1 MTWLGSLTSGAL
13 TWKCG
18 PLKIRL
24 GNLQQQQQQKAEL
37 TGVPF
42 KAKAGWG
49 RDVEFHSRSLDVK
62 GKHTLR
68 ITSPERETNL
78 PA

>member
-1 MTWLGSLTSGAL
+1 MWSPEDQTRESAAATAA
-13 TWKCG
+13 
-18 PLKIRL
+18 
-24 GNLQQQQQQKAEL
+24 KAEL
-37 TGVPF
+37 TGLHF
-42 KAKAGWG
+42 KAKADWD

-68 ITSPERETNL
+68 ITSPERGTNL